1 MYGFVDIGGK
11 QYKVEKGTKFE
22 VLNLKK
28 EKNENIEFNP
38 VCFFDGKKLIIEKEK
53 LKNIKIICKVLENK
67 KGDKIYVFKKKPK
80 TGYRKGYGHRDHLTV
95 LKVEDIKI
103 K

>member
-1 MYGFVDIGGK
+1 MYGFIDIGGK
-11 QYKVEKGTKFE
+11 QYKVEKGKKFE
-22 VLNLKK
+22 VFNLKK
-28 EKNENIEFNP
+28 EKDENIEFSP
-38 VCFFDGKKLIIEKEK
+38 VCFFDGKKLIFEKDK

-80 TGYRKGYGHRDHLTV
+80 TGYKKGYGHRDYLTV